1 MTSLA
6 TWSKLTDCKTSN
18 THAEQNCTL
27 YLQDWEGTRKSTRDD
42 APLSA
47 PMCCID
53 WSSTDS
59 DSARDK
65 YTTPSECIHWLSRA
79 VSWLHGAL
87 LCFSITLPQQCS
99 GFRKPETTFIG
110 NVPLPMFWIYVIS
123 LLFPCVL
130 SLTTKQACL
139 RLSLYQ
145 FEAWIKYIFKCIL
158 YLTRKLGLIG
168 HTLTQFQTSPDMP
181 TYYNPKLH

>member
-87 LCFSITLPQQCS
+87 LCFSITLPQRCPVGSKSMLERLLATCLRQYS
-99 GFRKPETTFIG
+99 ELATF
-110 NVPLPMFWIYVIS
+110 PHPS
-123 LLFPCVL
+123 FPCVL
-130 SLTTKQACL
+130 DLTTTHACEPFYGF
-139 RLSLYQ
+139 LY
-145 FEAWIKYIFKCIL
+145 IKLFP
-158 YLTRKLGLIG
+158 
-168 HTLTQFQTSPDMP
+168 HTNQVIINETMHG
-181 TYYNPKLH
+181 NW